1 MLCGFCGVLGSG
13 HCLPLHTADMP
24 SVPASRNPT
33 GDAGAESFWIRLK
46 AVRSVWLA

>member
-13 HCLPLHTADMP
+13 HCLPLHAADMP